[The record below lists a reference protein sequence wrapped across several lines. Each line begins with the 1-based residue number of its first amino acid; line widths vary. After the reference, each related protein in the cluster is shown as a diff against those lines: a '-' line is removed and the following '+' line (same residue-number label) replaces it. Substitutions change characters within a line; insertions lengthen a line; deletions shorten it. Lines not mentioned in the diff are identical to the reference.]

1 MSVVYTATV
10 SGKTYGFD
18 FDDQRIDVDATLNSM
33 LVTDLYTA
41 IKLAQ
46 ASTEGISYPVIA
58 DGSGRNVLGAGVET
72 YLTVTLKDNWE
83 VLTLKATGKFEVFG
97 GNLIRDDQ
105 GNPFRDNALITY
117 ISFMSQAGIATQ
129 VETGVSG
136 LTPAESDQLADVL
149 IIKADV
155 SAIKTDVESTGVVVA
170 ASSKTGYRLSAT
182 GVQDFF
188 DYVIEGTYTIAQ
200 YFRLIGSTLFGKI
213 FGGGTNTIVIRDV
226 QDTKDRIVATVDS
239 NGNRSAFGTRDGT

>member
-105 GNPFRDNALITY
+105 GGWKSYRSTLPLLLLLLLLLLLIFPF
-117 ISFMSQAGIATQ
+117 
-129 VETGVSG
+129 
-136 LTPAESDQLADVL
+136 VL
-149 IIKADV
+149 YHY
-155 SAIKTDVESTGVVVA
+155 VVVNLDEEH
-170 ASSKTGYRLSAT
+170 LSNIQRHT
-182 GVQDFF
+182 K
-188 DYVIEGTYTIAQ
+188 
-200 YFRLIGSTLFGKI
+200 FGPLK
-213 FGGGTNTIVIRDV
+213 
-226 QDTKDRIVATVDS
+226 
-239 NGNRSAFGTRDGT
+239 